1 MHYTRV
7 LGTVGL
13 IGATVLGAMGP
24 SAVSHA
30 ASATK
35 TSTAQTTGSGVS
47 ANTAVRRFYAALS
60 SGYAKT
66 NKKTLGVPLSSQFRQ
81 NFHTTGSM
89 ASTLGKRAGAA
100 SAAHTDSQQPNLS
113 GGARTNQDFGFYN
126 TGNGVLYHNNPAVAT
141 DPNDALHVV
150 VSGTDT
156 RLGSDSSVFDYS
168 SSNLT
173 NATSP
178 ACLFSPTGGAGTA
191 GGGILGGGD
200 ITGNTT
206 PCGLIDTLG
215 GPGIYDSIDGA
226 RTFTDLIIPDTLTGA
241 VPDAIILDSTFYGTV
256 NNSNTLTGD
265 LLRTTAGNPYPGG
278 TFLGA
283 TTSTATPPVVTAA
296 TNTVADSSGFVAAEA
311 AIGCIAA
318 GGGTNGVG
326 GTGSVNLF
334 NQPGFPNACLP
345 YDSVGNQTVA
355 FDRAGNLYSVGLGL
369 ITSNPIVG
377 SGPAGLFGNPG
388 TGLTGLPQTDV
399 LLNVSP
405 AIQPIG
411 QVGNAPGANGTAYV
425 QTSPPDAAGRVF
437 NATPPYSP
445 AFTLPGTHV
454 VTSSVLGCDPTQSS
468 TTVCLHN
475 EVIATNTV
483 TNMVDG
489 GNPNVIMGG
498 STIGIGDAAA
508 QQVGRNYRADAASTS
523 IDSGAGL
530 CGTVD
535 FCIIDTPA
543 LAIDNVIDSKAFV
556 TYTVID
562 FGGTTTPREDV
573 TANVAAL
580 PFPVTSNI
588 FLTTATV
595 PDTAGLSYTGDPGY
609 SGGTLPKW
617 TPPVRVDNSHNN
629 PFCFGLSTTTTGSCT
644 SSYGAS
650 TAIGPD
656 GSAYIAYLND
666 DPSTF
671 FNTTISPSNPAQTA
685 LLVAGIGANGTSIG
699 STTLAAFVINHDEYN
714 SINGFQPENPAGLD
728 PASGAYFTIANRPT
742 IAVTEGVAEGGK
754 LFPGGLVIVAWTDQR
769 SLLSNGTVSLGR
781 GTRVWYT
788 VGAAKSS
795 QSLLFNVISPTAAV
809 GNYTNII
816 PTSLAASVPDTSIV
830 GAATTAT
837 GFGGI
842 YGSGPGTYNI
852 AEVYEPNPSI
862 NPSNPGGFVNQFFPA
877 IVADQSSTAVASI
890 LDNVFVGFY
899 QETPGTVTFSGLDN
913 LFTSTAT
920 LAFLVGKSQDF
931 GNTFGIQQANV
942 LMPLPNPPLSPAY
955 CSYQYGYQYQS
966 GTGLS
971 SVRPG
976 VTLASSPFGTQIGT
990 PLASSAQAAS
1000 ACNAVP
1006 YFGNSIGA
1014 AAGSTDSASND
1025 AYFAFT
1031 NTQADTRD
1039 FNVQGSQ
1046 NIYTL
1051 HAS

>member
-35 TSTAQTTGSGVS
+35 TSTARTAGSGVS
-47 ANTAVRRFYAALS
+47 VNTAVRRFYTALS
-60 SGYAKT
+60 TGYART
-66 NKKTLGVPLSSQFRQ
+66 NNKTLGVPLSSQFRQ
-81 NFHTTGSM
+81 NFHTTGSVS
-89 ASTLGKRAGAA
+89 STLGKRAGAA
-100 SAAHTDSQQPNLS
+100 SAAHADSQQPNLS
-113 GGARTNQDFGFYN
+113 GGSRTNQDFGFYN
-126 TGNGVLYHNNPAVAT
+126 SGNGVLYHNNPAVAT

-178 ACLFSPTGGAGTA
+178 ACLFSPTGGAGA
-191 GGGILGGGD
+191 VGGGD
-200 ITGNTT
+200 VTGNTT

-256 NNSNTLTGD
+256 NNIPVANGKLI
-265 LLRTTAGNPYPGG
+265 TTIGNPYPGG
-278 TFLGA
+278 TFNG
-283 TTSTATPPVVTAA
+283 T
-296 TNTVADSSGFVAAEA
+296 TNTVADSSGNVAAQA

-318 GGGTNGVG
+318 GGGTNGVA

-377 SGPAGLFGNPG
+377 SGPTGAGGRLG

-411 QVGNAPGANGTAYV
+411 QVGNSPGANGTAYV

-437 NATPPYSP
+437 NATPPYN
-445 AFTLPGTHV
+445 L
-454 VTSSVLGCDPTQSS
+454 SVAVGNSLVLALGLGCDPTQSS

-489 GNPNVIMGG
+489 GNPSPIMVGG

-508 QQVGRNYRADAASTS
+508 RQVGRNYRADAASTS
-523 IDSGAGL
+523 VDSGAGL

-562 FGGTTTPREDV
+562 FGGATVPTDGV

-629 PFCFGLSTTTTGSCT
+629 PFCFGLSTTTVGSCI

-666 DPSTF
+666 DPTLF
-671 FNTTISPSNPAQTA
+671 FNSIPTATNPAQSA
-685 LLVAGIGANGTSIG
+685 LLVAVIGATGTSIS
-699 STTLAAFVINHDEYN
+699 STALAALVINHDEYN
-714 SINGFQPENPAGLD
+714 FANNPLSQNPAGLD

-742 IAVTEGVAEGGK
+742 IAVTEGVAEGSK
-754 LFPGGLVIVAWTDQR
+754 FFPGGLVIVAWTDQR
-769 SLLSNGTVSLGR
+769 SLSGGTVSLTG

-795 QSLLFNVISPTAAV
+795 QSLLFNVINPTV
-809 GNYTNII
+809 GPGTYPNII

-830 GAATTAT
+830 GAATSTVA

-852 AEVYEPNPSI
+852 AEVYEPNPAIS
-862 NPSNPGGFVNQFFPA
+862 PSNPGGFVNQFFPA
-877 IVADQSSTAVASI
+877 IVADQSATTVANI

-899 QETPGTVTFSGLDN
+899 QETPGKVTFSGLDN
-913 LFTSTAT
+913 LFNSTAT
-920 LAFLVGKSQDF
+920 LAFLVGKSQDY

-955 CSYQYGYQYQS
+955 CSYQYGYQYNT

-971 SVRPG
+971 YVRPGVPLIG
-976 VTLASSPFGTQIGT
+976 VTLASNA
-990 PLASSAQAAS
+990 LAAS